1 MKFSIKDFFSKC
13 DQIHRKLQI
22 WSHLLKRPLM
32 ENFIFCVV
40 YRLIYS
46 FIWLSPHLF
55 KTAVLR
61 KKLSRKSKR
70 KVIRLNKKAKNNVCK
85 GDTVQ
90 KKFSVKDFFS
100 KCGQIRIK
108 IFKYVLQS
116 NLSIKEILYSWH
128 LVIADIFPKNRPNHG
143 QSLNRKPLYRGHFYS
158 GQLLLR
164 AQLFGTVWKV
174 YFNGQPIFLVG
185 K

>member
-13 DQIHRKLQI
+13 DQIYRKLRI
-22 WSHLLKRPLM
+22 WSHLLKRPLI

-61 KKLSRKSKR
+61 KKFRRKKIAFKSKR
-70 KVIRLNKKAKNNVCK
+70 KVIRLNKSAKNNVCK
-85 GDTVQ
+85 GDTAQ
-90 KKFSVKDFFS
+90 KMKFSIKDFFS
-100 KCGQIRIK
+100 NCGQIRIK

-128 LVIADIFPKNRPNHG
+128 LVIADIFPMNGPNHG
-143 QSLNRKPLYRGHFYS
+143 QSLNRGHLYS

-164 AQLFGTVWKV
+164 AQLLAPCEKFTSTENL
-174 YFNGQPIFLVG
+174 YS
-185 K
+185 